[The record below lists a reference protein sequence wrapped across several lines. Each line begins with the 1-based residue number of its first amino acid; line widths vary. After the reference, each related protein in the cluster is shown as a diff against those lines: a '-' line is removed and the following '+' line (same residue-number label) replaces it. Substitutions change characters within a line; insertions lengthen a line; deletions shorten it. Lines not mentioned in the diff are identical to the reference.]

1 MPDNP
6 NNPVPRHPLEPF
18 FLESR
23 LARIDNVLSQRSY
36 STVVVLDGV
45 SSEHNISAVLRSAD
59 AFGLQKI
66 FIVGPQ
72 FSHTKGISMGV
83 ETWLTVKRMDTATEV
98 IHHLKESGYKI
109 ALLQSQEISQ
119 ELGKPCCL
127 VQDLP
132 FKEKIALV
140 FGNEKRGVSEEF
152 QNAASYFAYI
162 PMVGFVESL
171 NISVA
176 AALTF
181 YTALIQGRPV
191 ISEQEQQEL
200 KGSWLEKDLR
210 GGAEILKR
218 VTAKNLPPKS
228 F

>member
-1 MPDNP
+1 MSDQSKNP
-6 NNPVPRHPLEPF
+6 GHPLEPF

-23 LARIDNVLSQRSY
+23 LNRIDSVLSQRSY

-83 ETWLTVKRMDTATEV
+83 ENWLSVKRMETAEDV
-98 IHHLKESGYKI
+98 INQLKSEGFKI
-109 ALLQSQEISQ
+109 ALLQSKEISQ
-119 ELGKPCCL
+119 DLGKPYCL
-127 VQDLP
+127 VQELP
-132 FKEKIALV
+132 FKENIALV

-152 QNAASYFAYI
+152 QLAAEYFAYI

-181 YTALIQGRPV
+181 YTALLQGRPC
-191 ISEQEQQEL
+191 ITEQERLSLREEWL
-200 KGSWLEKDLR
+200 KKDLR
-210 GGAEILKR
+210 GGEEIFRR
-218 VTAKNLPPKS
+218 VTGES
-228 F
+228 R